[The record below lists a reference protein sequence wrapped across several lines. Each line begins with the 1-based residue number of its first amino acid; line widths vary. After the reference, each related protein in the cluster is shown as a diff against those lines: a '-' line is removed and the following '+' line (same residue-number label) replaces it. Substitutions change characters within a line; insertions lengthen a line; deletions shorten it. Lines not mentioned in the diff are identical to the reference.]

1 MIMDSSYICKSPT
14 EIYRPFY
21 LKKNTTKHS
30 GYCRLSL
37 FIFYELT
44 QIFRPQQH
52 ITCNFIVLRG
62 STLYNE
68 QKSLDVLAE
77 RLKKCEVDK
86 KIIVLTLKSKSKQK
100 SSKVQQGSKN

>member
-1 MIMDSSYICKSPT
+1 MNLHKFFDPNS
-14 EIYRPFY
+14 
-21 LKKNTTKHS
+21 
-30 GYCRLSL
+30 
-37 FIFYELT
+37 IF
-44 QIFRPQQH
+44 
-52 ITCNFIVLRG
+52 TCNFIVLRG

-86 KIIVLTLKSKSKQK
+86 KIIVLTLKSKSQQK